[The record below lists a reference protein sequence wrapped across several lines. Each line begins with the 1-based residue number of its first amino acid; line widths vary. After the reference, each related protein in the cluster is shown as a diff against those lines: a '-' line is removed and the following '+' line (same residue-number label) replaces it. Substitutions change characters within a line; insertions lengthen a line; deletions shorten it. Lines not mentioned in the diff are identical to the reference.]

1 MGQFTRKFLA
11 NYTILVAGDLCSKVL
26 LLWASVRIAHVLGT
40 DLFGDLAFA
49 AAFTAYFSLLV
60 SQGLGNYGM
69 QEVARQPS
77 RTGEYVGAILAL
89 RFTASLAAGLALA
102 ATVWLLAKPLETKI
116 LLLLYGLMF
125 LSSAITLAWV
135 FQALEQMK
143 YVATASVLGQLA
155 FSGCVLLFLHSPTH
169 FAWIPIF
176 QFGGE
181 ALESIFLLYFYSRKF
196 GAIRLVFDLRV
207 WSAIWRESL
216 PIGLSFAL
224 GMVLYNFDVVLLG
237 FMKTPTEVGQYS
249 AAYKFINFFIAFLGL
264 YHANIFPVI
273 SRSRDNPSLLSLISD
288 RSLKY
293 TLALAIPLAAGGTI
307 LARPLITLVFGHDF
321 AAGAGALAIL
331 IWIVPIMAVRAVYR
345 ATLLSHGFQRDFLW
359 ISFCGAAVNTGLNL
373 VLIPGYSFIGA
384 AVTSVIGEF
393 LIFILVYERVAKRV
407 VRLALGTHAWKPAVA
422 CIPMIA
428 FLKWHETGALPVLI
442 GGGLAI
448 YMVAAWVVGAIRPLE
463 VWHEIRPAK
472 TGLTSGPDKIEGA

>member
-11 NYTILVAGDLCSKVL
+11 NYSILVAGDLCSKVL
-26 LLWASVRIAHVLGT
+26 LLWASVRIARVLGT

-49 AAFTAYFSLLV
+49 AAFTAYFALLV

-77 RTGEYVGAILAL
+77 RKGEFVGTILAL
-89 RFTASLAAGLALA
+89 RFTASLVAGLILA
-102 ATVWLLAKPLETKI
+102 ATVWLLAKPLEIKI

-125 LSSAITLAWV
+125 FSSAITLAWV

-155 FSGCVLLFLHSPTH
+155 FSGCVLLLLDNPNQ

-181 ALESIFLLYFYSRKF
+181 ALESLFLLYIYSRKF
-196 GAIRLVFDLRV
+196 GAIRLVFDLRA

-216 PIGLSFAL
+216 PIGLSFAM

-237 FMKTPTEVGQYS
+237 FMKSPSEVGQYS
-249 AAYKFINFFIAFLGL
+249 AAYKFINFFMAFLGL
-264 YHANIFPVI
+264 YHANILPAV
-273 SRSRDNPSLLSLISD
+273 SRSKNNPMLLRRISD

-293 TLALAIPLAAGGTI
+293 TLALAVPLAAGGTF
-307 LARPLITLVFGHDF
+307 LARPLIVLVFGNDF

-331 IWIVPIMAVRAVYR
+331 IWIIPIMAVRAVYR
-345 ATLLSHGFQRDFLW
+345 ATLLSHGFQREFLW
-359 ISFCGAAVNTGLNL
+359 ISFCGAAINTGFNL
-373 VLIPGYSFIGA
+373 ILIPDYSFIGA

-393 LIFILVYERVAKRV
+393 LIFILVYARVAKRV
-407 VRLALGTHAWKPAVA
+407 VRLPLGTHVWKPAVA

-428 FLKWHETGALPVLI
+428 FLKWHNTGALPILI
-442 GGGLAI
+442 GGGFAI
-448 YMVAAWVVGAIRPLE
+448 YMVGAWVAGAIRPME
-463 VWHEIRPAK
+463 IWAEIRPH
-472 TGLTSGPDKIEGA
+472 P

>member
-1 MGQFTRKFLA
+1 MGQFSRKFLA
-11 NYTILVAGDLCSKVL
+11 NYTILVAGDLCSKVI
-26 LLWASVRIAHVLGT
+26 LLWATVRIAHVLGT

-77 RTGEYVGAILAL
+77 RKGEYVGIILAL
-89 RFTASLAAGLALA
+89 RFTASLVAGLALA
-102 ATVWLLAKPLETKI
+102 ATVWLLAKPMEIKI
-116 LLLLYGLMF
+116 LLWLYGLMF
-125 LSSAITLAWV
+125 FSSSLTLAWV

-143 YVATASVLGQLA
+143 YVATASVIGQLA
-155 FSGCVLLFLHSPTH
+155 FSVCVLLFLDNPTQY
-169 FAWIPIF
+169 AWIPIF

-181 ALESIFLLYFYSRKF
+181 ATASIFLLYVYSRKF
-196 GAIRLVFDLRV
+196 GAIRLVFNLRV
-207 WSAIWRESL
+207 WSSIWRESL

-237 FMKTPTEVGQYS
+237 FMKTPAEVGQYS
-249 AAYKFINFFIAFLGL
+249 AAYKFISFFLAFIGL
-264 YHANIFPVI
+264 YHANILPAVA
-273 SRSRDNPSLLSLISD
+273 RCRDNPLLLSRISD

-293 TLALAIPLAAGGTI
+293 TLALSIPLAAGGTL
-307 LARPLITLVFGHDF
+307 LARPLITMVFGRDF
-321 AAGAGALAIL
+321 TAGAGALAIL
-331 IWIVPIMAVRAVYR
+331 IWIIPIMAVRAVYR

-373 VLIPGYSFIGA
+373 MLIPGYSFIGA

-407 VRLALGTHAWKPAVA
+407 VRLALGAHAWKPAVA

-428 FLKWHETGALPVLI
+428 FLRWREGGTLPILI
-442 GGGLAI
+442 VGGFVIYLA
-448 YMVAAWVVGAIRPLE
+448 AAWAVGAIRPRE
-463 VWHEIRPAK
+463 VWDEIRPARA
-472 TGLTSGPDKIEGA
+472 GLPLGPDNIEGA